1 MTPGI
6 NVPHP
11 LGHADAQPQR
21 RVHRDTDAD
30 KLRAGEQLL
39 VELGPRDVQRDRCKP
54 RALKESQRQSKPQ
67 RLVAQL
73 VAGDQNYRAWLTH
86 GLGYLFAT
94 VL

>member
-1 MTPGI
+1 MTSGI
-6 NVPHP
+6 DVPHP
-11 LGHADAQPQR
+11 LAHADAQPQR

-39 VELGPRDVQRDRCKP
+39 VELVPRDVQRYRCKP
-54 RALKESQRQSKPQ
+54 RALDESQRQSQPQ

-86 GLGYLFAT
+86 RVRYLFAT